1 MSDEVAG
8 ARRIGAMIERGSGTL
23 PRARRKKVEK
33 EKEDKGPKKVKSKR
47 IVEKD
52 DPNIIDA
59 EVVEPIKVKSERVDA
74 PKELTTGQR
83 QLGFNRYDIPTHGPG
98 SEFNPNVGR
107 QFRDNKPKSG
117 NELDEVTGPINPRG
131 NPTGKYV
138 NPTGPIF

>member
-23 PRARRKKVEK
+23 PRGRRKKVEK
-33 EKEDKGPKKVKSKR
+33 EKEDKGPKNVKSKR

-59 EVVEPIKVKSERVDA
+59 EVVEPVKVKSERVNA
-74 PKELTTGQR
+74 PKEITTGQK

-98 SEFNPNVGR
+98 AEYNPNAGR
-107 QFRDNKPKSG
+107 QWNNG
-117 NELDEVTGPINPRG
+117 
-131 NPTGKYV
+131 
-138 NPTGPIF
+138 